1 MANLKCSDLQ
11 YKTPVVFLLKSDIL
25 RRKVHEVGT
34 VHAVNTT
41 DKTVCVSYLEG
52 YKHRYDDIPYSDMVA
67 AYDENGEVMKF
78 DNIYGKSVLLIA
90 E

>member
-11 YKTPVVFLLKSDIL
+11 YQTPVVFLLKSNIL
-25 RRKVHEVGT
+25 NRKAYEIGS
-34 VHAVNTT
+34 VHAVNATS
-41 DKTVCVSYLEG
+41 KTVCVSYMEG
-52 YKHRYDDIPYSDMVA
+52 YKHRYDDIPYADMVA

-78 DNIYGKSVLLIA
+78 DNISGKSVLLVA